1 MFFLVLHQKLGNCPH
16 QRAVW
21 IGGSQQETHTK
32 KHLVHRQ
39 GRAPLLLQDVEADF
53 ALGVDIAVVD
63 SGAKC
68 HSEWFERVFSGETD
82 VQVEGAILVRGSRGS
97 SDGGS
102 PL

>member
-16 QRAVW
+16 QWAVW

-68 HSEWFERVFSGETD
+68 HSGWFERVFSGETD
-82 VQVEGAILVRGSRGS
+82 VQDEGAILVRGSRGS
-97 SDGGS
+97 LDGGS